1 MKECKIQFVNR
12 KIQEAFEKIS
22 DSQLRKN
29 LERAFEDICKN
40 PFCGIQIPKKQIP
53 KEYKQKYGT
62 ENLWKYDLPKGWRL
76 MYTIRRDEILIF
88 SIILEWLDHKDY
100 NKRFNY

>member
-40 PFCGIQIPKKQIP
+40 PFVGFKS
-53 KEYKQKYGT
+53 QK
-62 ENLWKYDLPKGWRL
+62 D
-76 MYTIRRDEILIF
+76 
-88 SIILEWLDHKDY
+88 
-100 NKRFNY
+100 